1 MIVLSFQFSLIGFVV
16 HATFGI
22 NLIANLNLKNFA
34 ILILHL
40 FSGSRLYTYGNS
52 INSIFISLY
61 RDFSRRDYVRAKTAP
76 LLLRFASYLA
86 AFVSICEGFDLK
98 HILLLALLETL
109 SDLVLRVFD
118 HHPPPSHPLHPSSFT
133 GTFLLHRLQARS
145 SHSLYATLIWYTVL
159 LLIVSSGAPGV
170 DLLTQAAQ
178 LAACR
183 LTLLYCEERYMAS
196 LRVCQG
202 SSLRLEG
209 PRGYKILRRAHR
221 AGERHLVIVIAQVL
235 ARGLADGTSE
245 VIRRREEHSGQL
257 EVVQVVRHM
266 EQVAA
271 ESNEV
276 VKNSMGILKVSQ
288 QSQEGLVKSKM
299 ARSEAMANVT
309 QPRVK

>member
-1 MIVLSFQFSLIGFVV
+1 MIVLSFQFSLVGFVL

-40 FSGSRLYTYGNS
+40 FSGSRLYSYGNS
-52 INSIFISLY
+52 INSIFISLF
-61 RDFSRRDYVRAKTAP
+61 RDFSRRDYLRAKTFP

-86 AFVSICEGFDLK
+86 ALHSICDDSDLT
-98 HILLLALLETL
+98 HLLLLALLETL
-109 SDLVLRVFD
+109 SDLFLRVFD
-118 HHPPPSHPLHPSSFT
+118 HHPPPPHPLHPRSFT

-145 SHSLYATLIWYTVL
+145 PHSLYATLIWYTVL
-159 LLIVSSGAPGV
+159 LFLTSGSLGV
-170 DLLTQAAQ
+170 EMLTQAAQ
-178 LAACR
+178 LAAFR
-183 LTLLYCEERYMAS
+183 LTLLYCEERYKAS
-196 LRVCQG
+196 LRVSG
-202 SSLRLEG
+202 GSLRLEG

-235 ARGLADGTSE
+235 ARGLGEGTSE
-245 VIRRREEHSGQL
+245 VIRRRDEHSGQL

-299 ARSEAMANVT
+299 ARAEAMGNVT